1 MSDNDLNDFKKK
13 LGIEF
18 TPSLI
23 YYFKTKN
30 GLDKLEI
37 DISSNLNEPKFSI
50 SMFKYPESIN
60 TIKNYM
66 ESVFE
71 NFDAINSNEF
81 VPNIL
86 PYYGNRYLIL
96 DKQEEVLSIMNDII
110 YWSDNLCKGLAM
122 DIFDINHQNLEKA
135 ELIKNNYWNKL
146 AI

>member
-1 MSDNDLNDFKKK
+1 
-13 LGIEF
+13 
-18 TPSLI
+18 
-23 YYFKTKN
+23 
-30 GLDKLEI
+30 
-37 DISSNLNEPKFSI
+37 
-50 SMFKYPESIN
+50 
-60 TIKNYM
+60 M